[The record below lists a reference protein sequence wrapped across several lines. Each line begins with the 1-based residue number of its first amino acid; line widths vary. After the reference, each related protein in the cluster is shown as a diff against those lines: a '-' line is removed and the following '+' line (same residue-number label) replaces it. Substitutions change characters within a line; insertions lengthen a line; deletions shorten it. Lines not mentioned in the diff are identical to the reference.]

1 MEQAPAGLSWS
12 LSKLLFNCCLMA
24 EKAEKKEDEDKKS
37 KKEDEGA
44 RGSHQRL

>member
-24 EKAEKKEDEDKKS
+24 EKAEKKEDKKS